1 MRQRASRLVVTA
13 QPVVAIFACGLLA
26 LSCNRQ
32 RAGRD
37 AVEVANTGVNT
48 SAREAFKSNAV
59 EATPTPAETVAS
71 PTPDSPSRKID
82 FENFGYPF
90 PDEPKGRKRIRLRDG
105 EQPPTQFSKHGIPH
119 DIGYSLTDV
128 SYGDLTGDGIEEAI
142 ITITLIHS
150 GTGIPNYIYIYTPR
164 PGRPAL
170 LWSFATGD
178 RAEGGLQKV
187 AAENGELVIELM
199 GRNKVIG
206 TDLYAED
213 GHTGGNCCPDA
224 FTRTRYRW
232 RDGRFRRQGTPEVV
246 FLNAASPP
254 S

>member
-1 MRQRASRLVVTA
+1 LPVAAQLVA
-13 QPVVAIFACGLLA
+13 AIFACGLLA

-32 RAGRD
+32 PVGRD
-37 AVEVANTGVNT
+37 AVEVANTGANT
-48 SAREAFKSNAV
+48 RAREAFNGNAV
-59 EATPTPAETVAS
+59 EATPPPAETVAS
-71 PTPDSPSRKID
+71 PTPDSPIRKID
-82 FENFGYPF
+82 FENFSYPF

-119 DIGYSLTDV
+119 DIGYGLTDV

-142 ITITLIHS
+142 VILALIHS
-150 GTGIPNYIYIYTPR
+150 GTGITSYIYIYTLR

-178 RAEGGLQKV
+178 RADGGFQKV
-187 AAENGELVIELM
+187 AAENGELVVELR

-206 TDLYAED
+206 TDLYADD
-213 GHTGGNCCPDA
+213 GTNKGDCCPDA

-232 RDGRFRRQGTPEVV
+232 RDGRFRLQRTPEVV
-246 FLNAASPP
+246 FLDQPQP
-254 S
+254 HP